1 MIYLIGMTSLLS
13 AILSLAL
20 QQESPEK
27 ITHSFLVAGAETY
40 IVASDDT
47 ITRRYPRSTRDGWVL
62 PNGHLLLAVTKG
74 KEYPQGAAIEIDA
87 EGATVFEFKGTQG
100 EVDTVQPLP
109 NGNIL
114 LTDSGTS
121 PRLLEVD
128 RSGKIVVEVPLRCQT
143 KNTHMETRMARKLAN
158 GNYLVPHL
166 LDFTVREY
174 RPDGTTAW
182 EFRTPDDPK
191 ECWPFTAIRLENG
204 NTLVNLTHGNR
215 TVEVDA
221 AGKIVW
227 QVTNEDLGAP
237 LFRDPCGAQRLPNGN
252 TVIASYGQGGKGVKL
267 FEVTREKKV
276 VWTWSSDRPGV
287 HQVHVIETN
296 GKPVEGAPLK

>member
-1 MIYLIGMTSLLS
+1 MIALPLLLGLW
-13 AILSLAL
+13 A

-40 IVASDDT
+40 VVGSDDR
-47 ITRRYPRSTRDGWVL
+47 ILRRYPKSTRDGWVL
-62 PNGHLLLAVTKG
+62 PDGHLLLAVSKG
-74 KEYPQGAAIEIDA
+74 KDDPFGAAVEIDA
-87 EGATVFEFKGTQG
+87 DGRTVFEFKGTQG

-109 NGNIL
+109 GGNVL
-114 LTDSGTS
+114 MTDSGKS

-128 RSGKIVVEVPLRCQT
+128 RAGRIVVEIPLRCQT
-143 KNTHMETRMARKLAN
+143 QNAHMETRMARKLAN

-166 LDFTVREY
+166 LDFLVREY

-182 EFRTPDDPK
+182 EFRTPSEPK
-191 ECWPFTAIRLENG
+191 ECWPFTAIRLANG

-215 TVEVDA
+215 TVEVAPDGA
-221 AGKIVW
+221 IVW

-252 TVIASYGQGGKGVKL
+252 TVIASYGQSGKGVKL

-287 HQVHVIETN
+287 HQVHVFETN
-296 GKPVEGAPLK
+296 GKPLDGAPMR

>member
-1 MIYLIGMTSLLS
+1 MIALPLLLS
-13 AILSLAL
+13 FLA
-20 QQESPEK
+20 QQESTEN

-40 IVASDDT
+40 IVGSDDR
-47 ITRRYPRSTRDGWVL
+47 ILRRVPKSTRDGWVL
-62 PNGHLLLAVTKG
+62 PDGHLLLAVSKS
-74 KEYPQGAAIEIDA
+74 KDDPFGAALEVDA
-87 EGATVFEFKGTQG
+87 EGNTVFEFKGTQG
-100 EVDTVQPLP
+100 EVDTVQPLA
-109 NGNIL
+109 GGTVL
-114 LTDSGTS
+114 LTDSGKA

-128 RSGKIVVEVPLRCQT
+128 RTGKILVEIPLRCQT
-143 KNTHMETRMARKLAN
+143 RNAHMETRMARKLAS

-166 LDFTVREY
+166 LDFLVREY

-182 EFRTPDDPK
+182 EFRTPEEPK
-191 ECWPFTAIRLENG
+191 ECWPFTAIRLANG

-215 TVEVDA
+215 TVEVDP
-221 AGKIVW
+221 AGAIVW

-252 TVIASYGQGGKGVKL
+252 TVIASYGQGAKGVKL

-287 HQVHVIETN
+287 HQVHVFETN
-296 GKPVEGAPLK
+296 GKPLDGAPMR